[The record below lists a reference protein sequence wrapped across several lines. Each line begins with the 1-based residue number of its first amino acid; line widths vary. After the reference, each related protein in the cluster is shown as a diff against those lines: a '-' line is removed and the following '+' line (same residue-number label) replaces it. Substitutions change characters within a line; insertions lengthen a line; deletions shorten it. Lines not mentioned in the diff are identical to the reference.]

1 MKAIVVQEPGKATL
15 TEIPEPS
22 SDSGEAL
29 LQVRMIGLCG
39 TDLNTFRGKNP
50 LVTFPRVLGHEVAAT
65 IIHPGIHSGSGA
77 SGDLREGTAV
87 TLAPYTA
94 CGRCASCLRGRP
106 NACTF
111 NQTLGVQRDG
121 ALTERIAIPAGKL
134 YSANLSLKELCLVEP
149 LTVGFHAAKRGR
161 VTNRDT
167 VAVFGCGGVGL
178 GAISASA
185 FHGARVIA
193 IDVDDAKLEIARK
206 VGATEIV
213 RSSKEDLHQRLSEL
227 TGGRGPDCIIEA
239 IGLAQTFRASVEEVA
254 FTGRVVYI
262 GYAKEPVAY
271 ETSLFVQKELDIMG
285 SRNALPEDFREVI
298 RMLEEGRFPV
308 DDVISAVVPIEET
321 PGILRQW
328 SENPSAFTKIMVQ
341 VS

>member
-1 MKAIVVQEPGKATL
+1 MKAVVVQEPGKASL
-15 TEIPEPS
+15 TDIPEPS
-22 SDSGEAL
+22 SGSGEAL

-50 LVTFPRVLGHEVAAT
+50 LVTFPRVLGHEIAAT
-65 IIHPGIHSGSGA
+65 ILQAGNGQPNG
-77 SGDLREGTAV
+77 LREGTPV
-87 TLAPYTA
+87 TLAPYTS
-94 CGRCASCLRGRP
+94 CGQCASCLRGRP
-106 NACTF
+106 NACRS

-121 ALTERIAIPAGKL
+121 ALTERIAISADKL
-134 YSANLSLKELCLVEP
+134 YRAQLSLKELCLVEP
-149 LTVGFHAAKRGR
+149 LTVGFHAVARGR
-161 VTNRDT
+161 VTANDT

-178 GAISASA
+178 GAISAAA

-206 VGATEIV
+206 AGAGELIH
-213 RSSKEDLHQRLSEL
+213 SDKEDLHHQLSKL
-227 TGGRGPDCIIEA
+227 TDGHGPDCIIEA

-254 FTGRVVYI
+254 FTGRIVYI

-271 ETSLFVQKELDIMG
+271 ETSLFVQKELDILG

-308 DDVISAVVPIEET
+308 DDVISAVVPMEEV
-321 PGILRQW
+321 PEMLRQW
-328 SENPSAFTKIMVQ
+328 NANPAAFTKIMVQ

>member
-1 MKAIVVQEPGKATL
+1 MKAVVVQEPGKATL
-15 TEIPEPS
+15 TDIPEPS
-22 SDSGEAL
+22 NASGDPL

-65 IIHPGIHSGSGA
+65 ILHPGKGLPDG
-77 SGDLREGTAV
+77 LREETAV

-94 CGRCASCLRGRP
+94 CGQCASCLRGRP
-106 NACTF
+106 NACRS

-121 ALTERIAIPAGKL
+121 ALTERIAIPAEKL
-134 YSANLSLKELCLVEP
+134 YGAQLSLKELCLVEP
-149 LTVGFHAAKRGR
+149 LTVGFHAVARGR
-161 VTNRDT
+161 VTAHDT

-178 GAISASA
+178 GAISAAA

-193 IDVDDAKLEIARK
+193 IDMDDTKLETARK
-206 VGATEIV
+206 AGATEFV
-213 RSSKEDLHQRLSEL
+213 HSGREDLHLRLSTL
-227 TGGRGPDCIIEA
+227 TDGRGPDCIIEA
-239 IGLAQTFRASVEEVA
+239 IGLAHTFRASVEEVA

-271 ETSLFVQKELDIMG
+271 ETSLFVQKELDILG
-285 SRNALPEDFREVI
+285 SRNALPGDFREVI
-298 RMLEEGRFPV
+298 RMLELGRFPV
-308 DDVISAVVPIEET
+308 DDMISAIVPIEET
-321 PGILRQW
+321 PGMLRQW
-328 SENPSAFTKIMVQ
+328 SENPAAFTKIMVQ

>member
-1 MKAIVVQEPGKATL
+1 MKAVVVQEPGKAML
-15 TEIPEPS
+15 ADIPEPS
-22 SDSGEAL
+22 RGSDETL

-65 IIHPGIHSGSGA
+65 ILHADNGLQA
-77 SGDLREGTAV
+77 GTGV
-87 TLAPYTA
+87 TLAPYTS
-94 CGRCASCLRGRP
+94 CGKCASCLRGRP
-106 NACTF
+106 NACRS
-111 NQTLGVQRDG
+111 NETLGVQRDG

-134 YSANLSLKELCLVEP
+134 YGAQLSLKELCLVEP

-161 VTNRDT
+161 VTERDT

-178 GAISASA
+178 GAISAAA

-193 IDVDDAKLEIARK
+193 IDMDDAKLEIARK
-206 VGATEIV
+206 AGASELV
-213 RSSKEDLHQRLSEL
+213 HSSNEDLHLRLSEL
-227 TGGRGPDCIIEA
+227 TDGRGPDCIIEA

-271 ETSLFVQKELDIMG
+271 ETSLFVQKELDILG
-285 SRNALPEDFREVI
+285 SRNALPEDFLEVI
-298 RMLEEGRFPV
+298 RMLEEGLFPV
-308 DDVISAVVPIEET
+308 DDIVSAVVPIEEA
-321 PGILRQW
+321 PEMLRQW
-328 SENPSAFTKIMVQ
+328 SANPAAFTKIMVQ

>member
-1 MKAIVVQEPGKATL
+1 MKAVVVQEPGRATL
-15 TEIPEPS
+15 ADIPEPS
-22 SDSGEAL
+22 NGSGEAL

-65 IIHPGIHSGSGA
+65 VLYNGSGQA
-77 SGDLREGTAV
+77 NGLREGTAV

-94 CGRCASCLRGRP
+94 CGQCASCLRGRP
-106 NACTF
+106 NACRS

-121 ALTERIAIPAGKL
+121 ALTERIAIPAEKL
-134 YSANLSLKELCLVEP
+134 YGAQLSLKELCLVEP
-149 LTVGFHAAKRGR
+149 LTVGFHAVARGR
-161 VTNRDT
+161 VTAHDT

-178 GAISASA
+178 GAISAAA

-193 IDVDDAKLEIARK
+193 IDMDDAKLEIARK
-206 VGATEIV
+206 TGAVELV
-213 RSSKEDLHQRLSEL
+213 HSSKEDLHHRLNKL
-227 TGGRGPDCIIEA
+227 TDGRGPDCIIEA

-271 ETSLFVQKELDIMG
+271 ETSLFVQKELDILG

-298 RMLEEGRFPV
+298 QMLEEGRFPV
-308 DDVISAVVPIEET
+308 NDVISAVVPIEEA
-321 PGILRQW
+321 PEILRRW
-328 SENPSAFTKIMVQ
+328 SENPTAFTKIMVQ

>member
-1 MKAIVVQEPGKATL
+1 MKAVVVLEPGKAAL
-15 TEIPEPS
+15 ADIPEPS
-22 SDSGEAL
+22 NSSGEAL
-29 LQVRMIGLCG
+29 LQIRMIGLCG

-65 IIHPGIHSGSGA
+65 ILHSGSGL
-77 SGDLREGTAV
+77 SDDLYEGAAV

-94 CGRCASCLRGRP
+94 CGQCASCLRGRP
-106 NACTF
+106 NACSS

-121 ALTERIAIPAGKL
+121 ALTERIAIPAEKL
-134 YSANLSLKELCLVEP
+134 YGAQLSLKELCLVEP

-161 VTNRDT
+161 VTKRDT

-185 FHGARVIA
+185 VHGARVIA
-193 IDVDDAKLEIARK
+193 IDMDDAKLEIARK
-206 VGATEIV
+206 AGATEFIH
-213 RSSKEDLHQRLSEL
+213 SGKKDLHLSLSKL
-227 TGGRGPDCIIEA
+227 TDGRGPDCIIEA
-239 IGLAQTFRASVEEVA
+239 IGLPQTFRASVEEVA

-271 ETSLFVQKELDIMG
+271 ETSLFVQKELDILG

-298 RMLEEGRFPV
+298 RMLEEHRFPV
-308 DDVISAVVPIEET
+308 DDVISAVVPIEEA
-321 PGILRQW
+321 PEILRQW
-328 SENPSAFTKIMVQ
+328 SNNPTAFTKIIVQ